1 MHLPLSLILI
11 TVPLVACAEPEPA
24 GTPPSETPTT
34 PKPRAWQ
41 RFEAT
46 LDLAVP
52 AEGADNPFDPGA
64 NDVTVTFEGPDGA
77 TFAIPAFVY
86 QGFERALDAG
96 GRERLAPVGD
106 REWRVRFRPPFG
118 SPAGA
123 WRWRYRTRTPAGDE
137 TSEWRSFTAI
147 ADETPTAHGLV
158 RRSTRDARYLVH
170 EDDSPF
176 FAIGENMAW
185 YDARGT
191 YAYDEWVA
199 ELSAHGG
206 NYIRVWMPS
215 WAFGLEWVERDADGA
230 VAGSSLGDYGA
241 RLDRAWQLDH
251 VLDLAEAHGLQVM
264 LTILNHGPWS
274 FVHAS
279 QWDDNPYN
287 ADNGGPLAGPTEVFT
302 DPTAKAL
309 HKRLLR
315 YLVARWGHSP
325 NILAWELWNE
335 VDLVADPALPEVAAW
350 TEDMA
355 RELDRLDPYDHL
367 VTTSLGG
374 LEVLLAFATDDLDAL
389 VERYAFWS
397 MPELDFTQLHFYGI
411 GTTRIDFSTDLA
423 KVAGYLHA
431 FGKPVLIAE
440 AGVNANGAAETLVND
455 PEGVAFHDTLW
466 AGLFAET
473 FGTGMSWWWDGI
485 THPEGYV
492 SRLAPIAELVRDVRF
507 ETEGFVRADAEVTH
521 PAGPLTARVLR
532 GEHTVL
538 AWIKNP
544 RHQWFGV
551 DPTTIEGAT
560 VTLTDVPAGVWRASW
575 IDPYAER
582 ATTTVEATTIDGTL
596 RLEIPAFARD
606 IALRLDALD
615 P

>member
-1 MHLPLSLILI
+1 MSHLALLPLTLCLLAAS
-11 TVPLVACAEPEPA
+11 CADQAAQPPA
-24 GTPPSETPTT
+24 ATPPA
-34 PKPRAWQ
+34 PRAWQ

-52 AEGADNPFDPGA
+52 AEGSDNPFDPDSI
-64 NDVTVTFEGPDGA
+64 DVTVTFEAPGGA
-77 TFAIPAFVY
+77 TYEIPAFVY
-86 QGFERALDAG
+86 QGFERSLDTE
-96 GRERLAPVGD
+96 GRERLRSVGE

-118 SPAGA
+118 SPEGA

-137 TSEWRSFTAI
+137 ASQWRSFTPI
-147 ADETPTAHGLV
+147 ADATPSARGLL

-170 EDDSPF
+170 EDGSPF

-191 YAYDEWVA
+191 YAYDDWMA
-199 ELSAHGG
+199 ELAAQGG
-206 NYIRVWMPS
+206 NYLRVWMPS
-215 WAFGLEWVERDADGA
+215 WAFGLEWTTRDATGA
-230 VAGSSLGDYGA
+230 LEGSSLGDYGA

-251 VLDLAEAHGLQVM
+251 VLDRAEALGLQVM
-264 LTILNHGPWS
+264 LTILNHGPYS

-287 ADNGGPLAGPTEVFT
+287 ADNGGPLTGPTEVFT
-302 DPTAKAL
+302 DPTARAL

-315 YLVARWGHSP
+315 YIVARWGHSP

-350 TEDMA
+350 TEEMA

-374 LEVLLAFATDDLDAL
+374 LEILLALATDDVGSL
-389 VERYAFWS
+389 VERYAFWAL
-397 MPELDFTQLHFYGI
+397 PELDFTQLHFYGI
-411 GTTRIDFSTDLA
+411 GTTRIDFSQDIAELA
-423 KVAGYLHA
+423 RYLHA

-440 AGVNANGAAETLVND
+440 AGVNAYGAAETLAND
-455 PEGVAFHDTLW
+455 PGGVAFHDILW

-492 SRLAPIAELVRDVRF
+492 RQLAPIAELVDGVRF
-507 ETEGFVRADAEVTH
+507 DAEAFVREDAVATS
-521 PAGPLTARVLR
+521 PAGPLTAQVLR
-532 GEHTVL
+532 GTDTTLV
-538 AWIKNP
+538 WIKNP

-551 DPTTIEGAT
+551 DAGPIEGAT
-560 VTLTDVPAGVWRASW
+560 LTLTGISDGDWRASW
-575 IDPYAER
+575 VDPYAER
-582 ATTTVEATTIDGTL
+582 PTITADTSMAGGALSLELPTFARDLAL
-596 RLEIPAFARD
+596 RLERRAP
-606 IALRLDALD
+606 
-615 P
+615 